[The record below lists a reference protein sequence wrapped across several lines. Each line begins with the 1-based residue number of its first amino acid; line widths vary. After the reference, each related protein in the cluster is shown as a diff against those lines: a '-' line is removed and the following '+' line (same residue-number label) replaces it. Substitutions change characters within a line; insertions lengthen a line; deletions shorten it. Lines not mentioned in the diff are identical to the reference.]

1 LQIPHSDL
9 LDRASEEC
17 WTTTAARDT
26 LVVRGGCCVCRG
38 VSRSCRLS
46 RYNRLLDLY
55 GRPGVLVIS
64 ERHTHLLRRV
74 ELDQGIFF
82 LGVLAALHLQVL
94 RRYVVIAIL
103 DYLISIQEG
112 VLGFRVEEVN

>member
-1 LQIPHSDL
+1 
-9 LDRASEEC
+9 
-17 WTTTAARDT
+17 
-26 LVVRGGCCVCRG
+26 
-38 VSRSCRLS
+38 
-46 RYNRLLDLY
+46 
-55 GRPGVLVIS
+55 
-64 ERHTHLLRRV
+64 LRRV